1 MLLITHGWEKDH
13 FGGRQQY
20 SRCLA
25 ESLSRNNYEGFK
37 VYNVNPYTKLN
48 FLDKL
53 FSLKVDN
60 ILSTDI
66 KNIIKIIKDNNIKL
80 IIIDCSSFGL
90 LCKKI
95 KSFSKNIKIIV
106 IYHHIECNFFLQ
118 LFYSSKNIKNI
129 LIALKM
135 YINEC
140 LSSKYSDKQIFFTK
154 RDFDYGKS
162 LFKSKNSEIFPVAQP
177 LIRNSIK
184 NDNEVNLAKPYV
196 LFVGGGG
203 LIPNYHGILWF
214 INKVV
219 PKIKFPLVVVGSGYE
234 NLIKKNFKDVIFTGK
249 INDLSKIYKN
259 ANLVVAPI
267 FSGSGMKTKIA
278 EAASYG
284 KTVFGTSEAING
296 YEKFLNKICIVC
308 DDEDNFIKKINNYGE
323 LINLEE
329 NVLKIYHKNYSIE
342 AMNLNFTKLIKSL
355 I

>member
-1 MLLITHGWEKDH
+1 MLLISHGWKKDH

-20 SRCLA
+20 SRCLV
-25 ESLSRNNYEGFK
+25 ESLNRNNYEEFK
-37 VYNVNPYTKLN
+37 VYNINPYIKLN
-48 FLDKL
+48 FLDKF

-66 KNIIKIIKDNNIKL
+66 KNIIKIIKENNIKL
-80 IIIDCSSFGL
+80 VIIDCSSFGL

-106 IYHHIECNFFLQ
+106 IHHHIECNFFLQ
-118 LFYSSKNIKNI
+118 LFYSSKNFKNL
-129 LIALKM
+129 LIAFKM
-135 YINEC
+135 YINER
-140 LSSKYSDKQIFFTK
+140 LSNEYSDKQIFFTK

-177 LIRNSIK
+177 LIKNSIK
-184 NDNEVNLAKPYV
+184 NDNEVNLAKPYI

-203 LIPNYHGILWF
+203 LLPNYHGILWF
-214 INKVV
+214 INKVI
-219 PKIKFPLVVVGSGYE
+219 PKIKFQLVVVGSGYE

-249 INDLSKIYKN
+249 VNDLSKIYKN
-259 ANLVVAPI
+259 AKFVVAPI

-296 YEKFLNKICIVC
+296 YEKFLNKICILC
-308 DDEDNFIKKINNYGE
+308 DDEDEFIKKIDIYKK
-323 LINLEE
+323 LIDLEE
-329 NVLKIYHKNYSIE
+329 NVLEIYHKNYSVE

>member
-1 MLLITHGWEKDH
+1 M
-13 FGGRQQY
+13 
-20 SRCLA
+20 
-25 ESLSRNNYEGFK
+25 
-37 VYNVNPYTKLN
+37 
-48 FLDKL
+48 
-53 FSLKVDN
+53 
-60 ILSTDI
+60 
-66 KNIIKIIKDNNIKL
+66 
-80 IIIDCSSFGL
+80 
-90 LCKKI
+90 
-95 KSFSKNIKIIV
+95 
-106 IYHHIECNFFLQ
+106 
-118 LFYSSKNIKNI
+118 
-129 LIALKM
+129 
-135 YINEC
+135 
-140 LSSKYSDKQIFFTK
+140 DKQ
-154 RDFDYGKS
+154 
-162 LFKSKNSEIFPVAQP
+162 
-177 LIRNSIK
+177 
-184 NDNEVNLAKPYV
+184 
-196 LFVGGGG
+196 
-203 LIPNYHGILWF
+203 F
-214 INKVV
+214 IMT

-234 NLIKKNFKDVIFTGK
+234 KLIKKNFKDVIFTGK